1 MGVRMIAG
9 SDSPWGAYPPGEF
22 VKEMVALTKA
32 GLSNTEA
39 LVTGMSH
46 AAESIAV
53 GDQAGTLAVGRP
65 GDVLVVGGDPTTD
78 LNALWD
84 VKDVY
89 KSSLR
94 IKRPV

>member
-1 MGVRMIAG
+1 
-9 SDSPWGAYPPGEF
+9 
-22 VKEMVALTKA
+22 VKEMIALTKA

-39 LVTGMSH
+39 LVTGLSH

-53 GDQAGTLAVGRP
+53 GNQAGTLAVGRP
-65 GDVLVVGGDPTTD
+65 GDILVVGGDPTAD
-78 LNALWD
+78 LSALWD

-94 IKRPV
+94 IERPV

>member
-22 VKEMVALTKA
+22 VKEMIALTKA

-39 LVTGMSH
+39 LVTGTSH

-53 GDQAGTLAVGRP
+53 GDTAGTLGAGRP
-65 GDVLVVGGDPTTD
+65 GDLLVVGGDPTAD

-84 VKDVY
+84 VRDVY
-89 KSSLR
+89 KAGR
-94 IKRPV
+94 RVERPV